1 MTEFKRLGRDFFIR
15 DTLTV
20 SKQLLG
26 KRVVRNHNG
35 VVLTAMI
42 VETEAYIGTIDA
54 ATHAYRGMTERNKV
68 MWEEGGALYV
78 YQIYGMYF
86 CMNVITEPKGIPAG
100 VLIRAVEPLDNIDTM
115 AALRKM
121 NLSTASVYSLT
132 SGPGRVCQALGVTKK
147 ENGID
152 LVTNENI
159 YITEYTDIDQSQI
172 AITPRINIDYAPEA
186 AQYPWR
192 FFIKGNPFVSKHKN
206 NSRLFGES

>member
-100 VLIRAVEPLDNIDTM
+100 VLIRAVEPLDNIDKM

-121 NLSTASVYSLT
+121 DLSTASVYSLT

-206 NSRLFGES
+206 NSRLFSES